1 MMVDMEHD
9 WKAARIEAA
18 RAELVARDD
27 MSRRCAALEAS
38 LRYEVEQ
45 REAAAERN
53 RKMIADLMI
62 QRREASDRSIAATVR
77 ADTSERELKLAMDRL
92 KHIVCCDGS
101 LALCEWSAHVGQWLD
116 MRDGMSFGE
125 LLHQVDDDRLL
136 TERQARDAL
145 EARQADEIAQI
156 AARNSA
162 RRSA

>member
-1 MMVDMEHD
+1 MDMEHD

-18 RAELVARDD
+18 RVELVARDD
-27 MSRRCAALEAS
+27 MSRRCAALEAL

-53 RKMIADLMI
+53 RKMIVDLMI
-62 QRREASDRSIAATVR
+62 QRREAIDRAIAATAR

-92 KHIVCCDGS
+92 QHILCCDGNMA
-101 LALCEWSAHVGQWLD
+101 LAEWSDRLDCWLD

-125 LLHQVDDDRLL
+125 LLHQIDDDRLS
-136 TERQARDAL
+136 TERQARDAW

-156 AARNSA
+156 AARNAA
-162 RRSA
+162 RMAA